1 MKLIIKNL
9 IISIL
14 IGIIGFVI
22 VDYFYSNT
30 FSVPDTTDIS
40 PLLVIIAA
48 VFAGILLAGAGRIT
62 EGVAFDMDDERELGT
77 VKWFNVKKG
86 YGFITRDQGDDVF
99 VHYRNIKGQGRRAIA
114 EGQRVEFC
122 VISSDKGLQADE
134 VEPV

>member
-1 MKLIIKNL
+1 MNFIIKNL

-14 IGIIGFVI
+14 IGIIGFVL
-22 VDYFYSNT
+22 VDYFYSNA
-30 FSVPDTTDIS
+30 FSVPDATDIS

-48 VFAGILLAGAGRIT
+48 VFAGTLLAGAGRVT
-62 EGVAFDMDDERELGT
+62 EGVEYDMDDERELGT

-99 VHYRNIKGQGRRAIA
+99 VHYRNIKGQGRRAIS

-122 VISSDKGLQADE
+122 VISSEKGLQADE